1 MRALVT
7 CTRCNIIF
15 TYVTKNNTTVVAIRF
30 FEILTCISIQYFCQQ
45 PNIQRVHICALGG
58 PSFFLFYLFKAQKN
72 VREYF
77 LLPVSCF
84 SLVFLLLAFFLRP
97 FFSRSSKVN
106 WIEKS
111 GCMEA
116 VHVIT
121 EKKSTTALVMS
132 DFLLHQKTGR
142 TPRLGQVYVQFRSIK
157 LKSHFKGGNTHCDER
172 RDSFLVK
179 KCTFAFFLSK
189 ELTRGALKCIF

>member
-1 MRALVT
+1 MKAKIRALVT
-7 CTRCNIIF
+7 GARCNIIF
-15 TYVTKNNTTVVAIRF
+15 TYVTKNRQLQSRSDSLKFSHAFQYSIFVNSQIYREYIYAPSEGTLF
-30 FEILTCISIQYFCQQ
+30 FSSIF
-45 PNIQRVHICALGG
+45 
-58 PSFFLFYLFKAQKN
+58 FKAQKN

-157 LKSHFKGGNTHCDER
+157 LKSHFKGGKHQ
-172 RDSFLVK
+172 L
-179 KCTFAFFLSK
+179 
-189 ELTRGALKCIF
+189 